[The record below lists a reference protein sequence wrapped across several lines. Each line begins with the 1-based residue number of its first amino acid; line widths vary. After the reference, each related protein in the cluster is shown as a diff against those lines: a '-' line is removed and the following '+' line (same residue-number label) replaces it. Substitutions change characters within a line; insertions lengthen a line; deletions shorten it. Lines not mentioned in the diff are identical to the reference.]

1 MPVRLPSVVLFMIQS
16 IDSRERMPDVVHPCI
31 ACVAGVRRG
40 GKAGERPRVKRDWE
54 DRTFLPFYGL
64 PRRLTVALLQ
74 TGLETILSFHLLPRP
89 PIQSCCTVPLPE
101 WWALLGFPP
110 YFDMM
115 FHRLSRYIESNAFRC
130 TELYFIRW
138 LVPVHSWEW
147 KSDRWYFC
155 SLKSQPAPSSRC
167 CQQLFWYYLST
178 LYQRSYLWL
187 VNLWYPSNLYTHISC
202 PSCPLFHLFSAVP
215 PSFTLLNNFVNSFV
229 LSSKSV
235 FRSSTTTL
243 SWPAA
248 FPLFVDF
255 IAFYSIDFY
264 PVYIFPFSP
273 WFSFRL
279 RRYIEHLRQCLDHTS
294 KHFEFH
300 QKFSTT
306 RICIPLLIAFGET
319 RSFVLILLLQNAD
332 YASYLVKQ
340 NHQLS
345 CLSSGR
351 IELLTS
357 LLQSALSLATAIALF
372 RLVKPISVSLPLQ
385 FPLTKLPSGVS
396 QVVVLNPV

>member
-155 SLKSQPAPSSRC
+155 SLQSLSPPSSRC
-167 CQQLFWYYLST
+167 CQRLFLIFSSTLCRRSRILLMTGKSVIVQWTLTQLALGWKWFWTAGIQMKWRCDRRNCQLKFKELQILARKKFQLFNGIRTYGLC
-178 LYQRSYLWL
+178 
-187 VNLWYPSNLYTHISC
+187 VC
-202 PSCPLFHLFSAVP
+202 AAVP
-215 PSFTLLNNFVNSFV
+215 YQLSYEDPHIGSRPISEG
-229 LSSKSV
+229 LSSSLNPWQELHIEWKW
-235 FRSSTTTL
+235 FWTAGIQTDEIKMWSSPNM
-243 SWPAA
+243 W
-248 FPLFVDF
+248 VF
-255 IAFYSIDFY
+255 IAQL
-264 PVYIFPFSP
+264 V
-273 WFSFRL
+273 
-279 RRYIEHLRQCLDHTS
+279 EHCS
-294 KHFEFH
+294 
-300 QKFSTT
+300 
-306 RICIPLLIAFGET
+306 
-319 RSFVLILLLQNAD
+319 VNAE
-332 YASYLVKQ
+332 AMGS
-340 NHQLS
+340 
-345 CLSSGR
+345 
-351 IELLTS
+351 
-357 LLQSALSLATAIALF
+357 
-372 RLVKPISVSLPLQ
+372 
-385 FPLTKLPSGVS
+385 
-396 QVVVLNPV
+396 NPVEALKFFLG